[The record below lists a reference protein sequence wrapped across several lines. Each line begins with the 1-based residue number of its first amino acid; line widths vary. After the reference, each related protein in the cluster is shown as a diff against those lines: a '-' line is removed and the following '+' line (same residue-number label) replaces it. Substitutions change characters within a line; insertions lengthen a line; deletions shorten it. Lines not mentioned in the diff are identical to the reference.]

1 MTAMAR
7 LILASSSPR
16 RRLLLSQAGYPHE
29 VIPPDLDDARLRPGD
44 VPPDFWPAA
53 LAYLKASRV
62 LRERLPAHDRRDGA
76 SVVVGADTI
85 VLKNNEIIGQPADAA
100 HAEHILRAL
109 SGGVHRVVTGV
120 AVLVPGRPRRLL
132 FDQAIVRVGNLD
144 DDRIAAYV
152 ASGQWRGKAGA
163 YNLSERLADGWPIT
177 FEGDPACIMG
187 LPMRLLKPLLDNLM
201 HREAVSAAGVMS

>member
-16 RRLLLSQAGYPHE
+16 RRLLLSQAGYSHE
-29 VIPPDLDDARLRPGD
+29 VVPPDLDDARLRPGD
-44 VPPDFWPAA
+44 IPPEFWPAA
-53 LAYLKASRV
+53 LAYLKAARV
-62 LRERLPAHDRRDGA
+62 LFDILPTLGTRDGA
-76 SVVVGADTI
+76 SVVLGADTI
-85 VLKNNEIIGQPADAA
+85 VLKNNEIIGQPADAS
-100 HAEHILRAL
+100 HAEHILRTL
-109 SGGVHRVVTGV
+109 SGGDHRVITGV

-132 FDQAIVRVGNLD
+132 LDQALVRVGQLG
-144 DDRIAAYV
+144 DDRIAAYI

-163 YNLSERLADGWPIT
+163 YNLSERLADGWPMT

-201 HREAVSAAGVMS
+201 HREVVPAAGVMS